1 MTGLRAEDLLPASQR
16 RSVPRFGLGAHR
28 GAERASP
35 STGATKTHQRCR
47 LRVVLVESNMLMSQ
61 FVASRACFSRSR
73 TTSARV
79 TSKPVLRIFSVQDS
93 TRATSGSGSRNEN
106 CLAASSRAIG
116 TFRPTRIWCHP
127 PEPVVG
133 VDTTLQWWCR
143 MDARCA
149 ALTCTEF
156 RRLRTFVA
164 SHYDAF
170 MCEAG
175 PVGELRHRWARR
187 RQRAV
192 RTSRPSACARRASV
206 CDSAASSRGR
216 TSTNA
221 ITAKLVSSG
230 SFGDT
235 SSAR

>member
-133 VDTTLQWWCR
+133 FDTTLQWWCR

-149 ALTCTEF
+149 ALTCMEF

-164 SHYDAF
+164 SHDDAF

-175 PVGELRHRWARR
+175 PVGELRHRCAPASAGGANQPPERV
-187 RQRAV
+187 RQE
-192 RTSRPSACARRASV
+192 SV
-206 CDSAASSRGR
+206 CLRLRGVFPW
-216 TSTNA
+216 SHFDQCEHG
-221 ITAKLVSSG
+221 K
-230 SFGDT
+230 
-235 SSAR
+235 AREQRQLR